1 MRRAINATIEK
12 DGWALLSAEDHQKA
26 HPEFRLPSLSDR
38 ASVAVGQAVKLLFD
52 IETRENGRIIDR
64 GIDRMWVIVRR
75 RLNGRYVGILDNDPG
90 RAENLLLQSGDEIV
104 FGPEH
109 ITEIDSPPRDYV
121 LHRFGAGFFVD

>member
-1 MRRAINATIEK
+1 M
-12 DGWALLSAEDHQKA
+12 
-26 HPEFRLPSLSDR
+26 
-38 ASVAVGQAVKLLFD
+38 LFD
-52 IETRENGRIIDR
+52 IETRENGQIIDR

-75 RLNGRYVGILDNDPG
+75 RLDGRYVGILDNNPG

-121 LHRFGAGFFVD
+121 LRRYGAGFFVD

>member
-1 MRRAINATIEK
+1 MSRVNSATIEK
-12 DGWALLSAEDHQKA
+12 DGWALLSAEDRQQA
-26 HPEFRLPSLSDR
+26 HSEFRLPSLSDR
-38 ASVAVGQAVKLLFD
+38 TSVAVGQAVKLLFD
-52 IETRENGRIIDR
+52 IETRENGQIIDR

-75 RLNGRYVGILDNDPG
+75 RLDGRYVGILDNNPG

-121 LHRFGAGFFVD
+121 LRRYGAGFFVD